1 MVLVPALFA
10 SLLLNSFPQCSHS
23 RHGCKRASVGL
34 CVCFGVIWVGIVP
47 PVRYPAVLP
56 KSCQRYRVS
65 CSTRLKGS
73 FVFKLHHLCV
83 LPFCV
88 STRKKKQPIFFSHR
102 SSLAALCGGKKCDGA
117 ARCRKKWGFY
127 PCQSSQSNEVKSSLI

>member
-88 STRKKKQPIFFSHR
+88 STRKKN
-102 SSLAALCGGKKCDGA
+102 
-117 ARCRKKWGFY
+117 
-127 PCQSSQSNEVKSSLI
+127 SQSFSATVAAWQLFVEEKSAMVRQGAGKNGAFIRASRASRTK